1 MGARPGEDF
10 RDGGGV
16 RVRKLG
22 NFGQHDGDDVD
33 VQNADPWV
41 VQVVRKGFDRR
52 SGPRSGLSH
61 R

>member
-1 MGARPGEDF
+1 M
-10 RDGGGV
+10 

-61 R
+61 C